1 MTRASRGIHFFFMG
15 TAPFGEGFY
24 GFLGEGG
31 EGKIGAQPVSAKPKH
46 AGEACVSRH
55 RRLGLRPELRSPS
68 QARRYRS
75 ANGFIIPQTG
85 AAV

>member
-1 MTRASRGIHFFFMG
+1 MGFWGKAERGKSGRSPFRRSRN
-15 TAPFGEGFY
+15 TQAE
-24 GFLGEGG
+24 
-31 EGKIGAQPVSAKPKH
+31 PKH
-46 AGEACVSRH
+46 AGGACVSRH